1 MVPRLCLLPVLIVL
15 LVCGVAAQSNSPQQ
29 VQIPPGTSQ
38 GLLISKVQPTYPPL
52 ARQARVQGTV
62 VLHALIGNDGSI
74 QDLSVVSG
82 HPMLTQ
88 AAMDAVKQ
96 WRYQPYLLNGEPV
109 LVETTI
115 NVNFQ
120 LSGPPSEAQSNQPAG
135 NTAASANNGGANP
148 SQGQE
153 SDLKAYTTCDLGPDF
168 QIAWVDGPVNDF
180 AWPTPTKDGEVRIPV
195 ETGFR
200 VLATYKETELF
211 GNLKVERLPKAH
223 YLEEKANLLS
233 SLEYL
238 SKEPGMEPNV
248 QIDVRNGQT
257 LYGTTR
263 NKLEGGVLSIYN
275 LFLDDKS
282 VVISMYL
289 LNAEPADRKFS
300 TLDEYKKIR
309 DQFLDAYTKCV
320 ASAQKS
326 APAEVATTAKTQT
339 PEPGANTAASTGG
352 SSSPAPAQQ
361 TGQSAAS
368 NQYPGVYRVGGD
380 VTPPKATY
388 APDPGYSEEAR
399 KAKLEGTVVLWLVVD
414 ANGLPQKIRVQRSL
428 GMGMDEEAIKAVKQW
443 RFEPATKNGHPVPV
457 MINAQVNFK
466 LSSSESGS
474 SNLPKSPLASP
485 GATSS
490 PSQQGYIIERRVTKL
505 VYDAD
510 GTGSQEVTAAM
521 RVQSQAGVQDLAVLT
536 FRYTSYNDTVDLE
549 YVRVKKPDGTVVV
562 TPETNVQDMT
572 AEVTRLAPMYS
583 DVREKHVTVKALG
596 VGDVLEYA
604 VRYRTIR
611 PEVRGQFWYQYSFF
625 KYKIAKDEE
634 LEISVPRD
642 KYVKV
647 KSPDYPPQIKDDG
660 ARRTY
665 IWKTSNLV
673 AKDREESGNEQE
685 SLPPSVQL
693 TTFRDWAEVG
703 GWYEELQRPQ
713 LAVTPQIQAK
723 VAELT
728 KGLTSDDA
736 KIRALYDYV
745 STHFHYVSLS
755 FGIGRYQPHAAEEA
769 LENEYGDCKDKHTL
783 LATLLKAA
791 GYDAWPALINSSRK
805 IDPDVP
811 SPGQFDHVITVVPRG
826 NSLIWLDTTPGVSP
840 FGLLLGSLRDKQA
853 LVIPTGK
860 PASLMTTPANPPFP
874 GVQAFLADG
883 KLTPDGTFTGHMQST
898 ARGDEE
904 VIYRLT
910 FRQYPAAQWK
920 DLVQRLSF
928 IWGFAGDV
936 SNVTASNPEDTAKPF
951 EFAYDYKRDK
961 FGDWDNH
968 RISLPLPLTGAEPAS
983 LEKKKP
989 QEPVLLGALGTVVYK
1004 AKIELPRG
1012 LTPTVPDKVD
1022 VTEDFADYHASY
1034 AFKDGVLTANRQL
1047 TIKKNKVPLVEWDA
1061 YKRFS
1066 QAISDDHRRL
1076 IDLEVG
1082 ASSAPSSPSSNP
1094 EADRLF
1100 KESYNALQNR
1110 DLTRAEE
1117 DLNHLL
1123 QLDPKY
1129 PYAHANLG
1137 TVYLDEGNVEGGI
1150 RELRKEEEL
1159 NPNESYAYRML
1170 ARALLYKHERPE
1182 AIVQLQKLLLLDPKD
1197 RDAALSLGQLLSAEK
1212 RYPEAVTVLQKASE
1226 QAPDSATLQY
1236 QLGYAYLNNGEKDK
1250 GLAVLQK
1257 ALSAET
1263 DSSRSSNEMN
1273 SVAYTL
1279 IEMDTGLDLAKQY
1292 ALKAL
1297 AEQEAASLKAGTE
1310 RAGLRNTSSLGA
1322 TWDTVGWLYYHL
1334 GKYDEALPYLQA
1346 SWILIQ
1352 HPEVGDHLGQLYAKL
1367 GKKQEAV
1374 HVYRLAF
1381 SASGQN
1387 TRTPANPAVLHSIT
1401 EHYKALMG
1409 ANANPGSFTTTRK
1422 GDGTFTPMPIEELS
1436 RMRMVKITTK
1446 PHPSAHGTV
1455 SIVFS
1460 PGKIEEV
1467 TMVDGDATLKSMV
1480 ERIPAAKFNVEFPD
1494 QKPTRLVRRGI
1505 VSCGSVG
1512 CEVTLLLPDDRSLLA
1527 AE

>member
-1 MVPRLCLLPVLIVL
+1 MGPRLCLLAVLIAV
-15 LVCGVAAQSNSPQQ
+15 LVCGAAQSDPRQQ
-29 VQIPPGTSQ
+29 VQVPQGTSQ

-52 ARQARVQGTV
+52 ARLARIQGTV
-62 VLHALIGNDGSI
+62 VLHALIGKDGSI

-82 HPMLTQ
+82 HPMLIQ

-96 WRYQPYLLNGEPV
+96 WRYKPYLLNGEPV
-109 LVETTI
+109 LMETTI
-115 NVNFQ
+115 NVNFE
-120 LSGPPSEAQSNQPAG
+120 LSGAPSEAPPNEPAA
-135 NTAASANNGGANP
+135 NTSASNNGGANP

-153 SDLKAYTTCDLGPDF
+153 SDLKAYTTCNLGPDF
-168 QIAWVDGPVNDF
+168 QIAEVDGPVTDF
-180 AWPTPTKDGEVRIPV
+180 AWPTPTKNGEVRIPV

-200 VLATYKETELF
+200 VLVTYKETELF

-223 YLEEKANLLS
+223 YLDEKASLLS

-248 QIDVRNGQT
+248 QIDVRNGLT

-263 NKLEGGVLSIYN
+263 NKLEGGVLSNYN

-282 VVISMYL
+282 VAISMYL
-289 LNAEPADRKFS
+289 LNAKPAERQFS

-309 DQFLDAYTKCV
+309 ERFLDAYTKCL
-320 ASAQKS
+320 APTQKS
-326 APAEVATTAKTQT
+326 AAAEVATTAPTQT
-339 PEPGANTAASTGG
+339 PGPAANTTDSN
-352 SSSPAPAQQ
+352 SDSPNPP
-361 TGQSAAS
+361 
-368 NQYPGVYRVGGD
+368 N
-380 VTPPKATY
+380 TPPV
-388 APDPGYSEEAR
+388 G
-399 KAKLEGTVVLWLVVD
+399 
-414 ANGLPQKIRVQRSL
+414 QK
-428 GMGMDEEAIKAVKQW
+428 
-443 RFEPATKNGHPVPV
+443 
-457 MINAQVNFK
+457 
-466 LSSSESGS
+466 
-474 SNLPKSPLASP
+474 
-485 GATSS
+485 ATSS
-490 PSQQGYIIERRVTKL
+490 PAQQGYVIEHSATKL

-510 GTGSQEVTAAM
+510 GTGSREVTVAM

-536 FRYTSYNDTVDLE
+536 FRYTSYNENVDLE
-549 YVRVKKPDGTVVV
+549 YLRVKKPDGTVVV
-562 TPETNVQDMT
+562 TPETNAQDMT

-583 DVREKHVTVKALG
+583 DAREKHVTVKGLG

-604 VRYRTIR
+604 ARYRTIR
-611 PEVRGQFWYQYSFF
+611 PQVRGQFWYQYRFT
-625 KYKIAKDEE
+625 KYRIARDEE

-660 ARRTY
+660 ARRIY

-685 SLPPSVQL
+685 SPPPSVQL

-703 GWYEELQRPQ
+703 SWYEELQRPQ

-728 KGLTSDDA
+728 KGLSSDDD

-745 STHFHYVSLS
+745 STRFHYVSLS
-755 FGIGRYQPHAAEEA
+755 FGIGRYQPHAAEEV

-783 LATLLKAA
+783 LAVLLKAA
-791 GYDAWPALINSSRK
+791 GYDAWPALINATAK

-826 NSLIWLDTTPGVSP
+826 DSLIWLDTTPGVSP
-840 FGLLLGSLRDKQA
+840 FGLLLSNLRDKQA

-874 GVQAFLADG
+874 SVQTFLAEG
-883 KLTPDGTFTGHMQST
+883 KLTPEGTFTGHMQST
-898 ARGDEE
+898 SRGDAEA
-904 VIYRLT
+904 INRLL
-910 FRQYPAAQWK
+910 FRHFPAAQWK
-920 DLVQRLSF
+920 DLVQRLSYL
-928 IWGFAGDV
+928 WGFAGDV
-936 SNVTASNPEDTAKPF
+936 SDVTASNLEDTAKPF
-951 EFAYDYKRDK
+951 EFAYDYKREK

-968 RISLPLPLTGAEPAS
+968 RISVPLPPTGVESAS

-989 QEPVLLGALGTVVYK
+989 EEPVFLGALGKVVCT
-1004 AKIELPRG
+1004 ATIEVPRG
-1012 LTPTVPDKVD
+1012 LTPQAPDKVD
-1022 VTEDFADYHASY
+1022 RTEDFADFHASY
-1034 AFKDGVLTANRQL
+1034 AFKDGVLTATRQL
-1047 TIKKNKVPLVEWDA
+1047 TIKKSNVPVVEWDA
-1061 YKRFS
+1061 YKKFS
-1066 QAISDDHRRL
+1066 QAVSDDHDRW
-1076 IDLEVG
+1076 IDLQVG
-1082 ASSAPSSPSSNP
+1082 TASAPSAPSNP
-1094 EADRLF
+1094 EANRLF
-1100 KESYNALQNR
+1100 QESYDALQNR

-1159 NPNESYAYRML
+1159 NPNESYSYRML

-1182 AIVQLQKLLLLDPKD
+1182 AIAQLQKLLLLDPKD
-1197 RDAALSLGQLLSAEK
+1197 RDAALNLGQLLSAEK
-1212 RYPEAVTVLQKASE
+1212 RYPEAVAVLQKASE

-1279 IEMDTGLDLAKQY
+1279 IEMDIGLDSAKQY

-1297 AEQEAASLKAGTE
+1297 AEQEAASLKVGTE
-1310 RAGLRNTSSLGA
+1310 RAGLRDTSSLGA

-1334 GKYDEALPYLQA
+1334 GKYDEAVPYLRA
-1346 SWILIQ
+1346 SWILMQ
-1352 HPEVGDHLGQLYAKL
+1352 DMEVGDHLGQLYAKL
-1367 GKKQEAV
+1367 GKKQEAA
-1374 HVYRLAF
+1374 HIYRLAF

-1387 TRTPANPAVLHSIT
+1387 TRTPGNPAVLQSIT

-1409 ANANPGSFTTTRK
+1409 ANANPGTFTTTRK
-1422 GDGTFTPMPIEELS
+1422 ADGTYTPMPIDELS
-1436 RMRMVKITTK
+1436 RMRMVKITTMSR
-1446 PHPSAHGTV
+1446 PSAHGTV

-1460 PGKIEEV
+1460 PGKVEGV
-1467 TMVDGDATLKSMV
+1467 TLVDGDATLKSLF
-1480 ERIPAAKFNVEFPD
+1480 ERIQAAKFNVEFPD

-1505 VSCGSVG
+1505 LSCGSFG
-1512 CEVTLLLPDDRSLLA
+1512 CDLALLLPDDRSLLA
-1527 AE
+1527 AK